1 VSAIGILAVKNPYG
15 LPAELE
21 GLNQGEQEAIAEL
34 QA

>member
-1 VSAIGILAVKNPYG
+1 VSAIGIFDGENPYG